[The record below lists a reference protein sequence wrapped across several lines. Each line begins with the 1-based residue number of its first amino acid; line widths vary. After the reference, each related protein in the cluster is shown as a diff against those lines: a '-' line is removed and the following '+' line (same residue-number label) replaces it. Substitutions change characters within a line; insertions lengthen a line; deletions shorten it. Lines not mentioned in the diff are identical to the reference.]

1 MITVIIIKVLIG
13 GVEFEAKRIKKASR
27 GVCTSSE
34 YKVLLKQRL
43 ASFGLIKGANVKVID
58 CSLGKSTIEIM
69 VDGTLLALR
78 AKEAQQIEV
87 EPIDKE

>member
-1 MITVIIIKVLIG
+1 LKLSELKKHQEAIVKKVDAPT
-13 GVEFEAKRIKKASR
+13 E
-27 GVCTSSE
+27 
-34 YKVLLKQRL
+34 LKQRL

-87 EPIDKE
+87 EPINKE

>member
-1 MITVIIIKVLIG
+1 LKLSELKKHQEAIVKKVDAPT
-13 GVEFEAKRIKKASR
+13 E
-27 GVCTSSE
+27 
-34 YKVLLKQRL
+34 LKQRL